1 MTTSHHFG
9 MQRGPCFGL
18 GVILLLVVSS
28 ARPQQPNSQNAT
40 PQHRDSGAGAS
51 IPNASIPNASVPK
64 KIAPKKKEE
73 KTGEQKAESNG
84 AQQAPESSNIDAS
97 QVDASLYTGTETCKG
112 CHEDEGNK
120 FGANP
125 HSKTLTNKRPDR
137 QGCESCHGPGQSH
150 SEAGDPENIVRFES
164 LSKAETSKI
173 CSECHDLS
181 KGAGWAVHEQHS
193 KASVGCLECH
203 TIHTAKVQQR
213 LLKSE
218 RPKLCSTCHASKQ

>member
-1 MTTSHHFG
+1 MTSSNHFD
-9 MQRGPCFGL
+9 MQKRLCFGL
-18 GVILLLVVSS
+18 SLVLLLAVSVVQ
-28 ARPQQPNSQNAT
+28 PQQPSSQNAT
-40 PQHRDSGAGAS
+40 PQHRDSGNGA
-51 IPNASIPNASVPK
+51 IVPK
-64 KIAPKKKEE
+64 KIAPEKSAEKASQQKKPE
-73 KTGEQKAESNG
+73 TNG
-84 AQQAPESSNIDAS
+84 AQPAPESGNVDAS
-97 QVDASLYTGTETCKG
+97 QIDASLYAGIETCKG

-120 FGANP
+120 FAANP
-125 HSKTLTNKRPDR
+125 HSKTMTNKRPDR

-164 LSKAETSKI
+164 LSKADTSKI

-181 KGAGWAVHEQHS
+181 KEAGGAVHEQHS

>member
-1 MTTSHHFG
+1 MTTFHHFG

-18 GVILLLVVSS
+18 GLVLLLAVSL

-40 PQHRDSGAGAS
+40 PQRRDSRDS
-51 IPNASIPNASVPK
+51 TSVPQ

-73 KTGEQKAESNG
+73 RAGQQKKAEENG
-84 AQQAPESSNIDAS
+84 VQQAPKSGNVDAS

-120 FGANP
+120 FAANP
-125 HSKTLTNKRPDR
+125 HSKTLTNQRLDT

-164 LSKAETSKI
+164 LSKAATSKI

-181 KGAGWAVHEQHS
+181 NGAGRAMHEQHA
-193 KASVGCLECH
+193 KASIGCLECH

-218 RPKLCSTCHASKQ
+218 RSKLCSTCHASKP

>member
-1 MTTSHHFG
+1 

-28 ARPQQPNSQNAT
+28 TRPQQPNSQNAT
-40 PQHRDSGAGAS
+40 PQHRDSAAGAG
-51 IPNASIPNASVPK
+51 IPNASVPK
-64 KIAPKKKEE
+64 KSEE
-73 KTGEQKAESNG
+73 KASQQKKAETNG
-84 AQQAPESSNIDAS
+84 AQPAPESGNVDAS
-97 QVDASLYTGTETCKG
+97 QIDASLYAGTETCKG
-112 CHEDEGNK
+112 CHEEEGNK
-120 FGANP
+120 FAANP

-164 LSKAETSKI
+164 LSKADRSKI

-181 KGAGWAVHEQHS
+181 KGAGRAVHEQHS

-218 RPKLCSTCHASKQ
+218 RLKLCSTCHASKQ